1 MGLLDHARTWRF
13 TLDARPEQCV
23 DAFMASFRKGGLSA
37 LGKWEVQRT
46 PGGAVAT
53 YAGRAG
59 AFGVLTA
66 LSQRASAEEES
77 ARGSQ
82 VSFVTE
88 FDGRTTVCEMWLSE
102 CATTWGLTSDARFMR
117 PAMRA
122 VADRLAEL
130 DAGLVVDK
138 A

>member
-13 TLDARPEQCV
+13 TLDARPEECI
-23 DAFMASFRKGGLSA
+23 DAFIVSFSGGGLFA
-37 LGKWEVQRT
+37 LGKWKVQRT
-46 PGGAVAT
+46 PDGAVAT
-53 YAGRAG
+53 YGGRAG
-59 AFGVLTA
+59 AFGALTA
-66 LSQRASAEEES
+66 LSQRASAEEAS

-88 FDGRTTVCEMWLSE
+88 SGGRTTVCEMWLSE
-102 CATTWGLTSDARFMR
+102 CATKWGLTSDARFMR

-130 DAGLVVDK
+130 DAGLVVVK